1 MPAIAA
7 VKKFGTNSN
16 NKQCQYAGVVP
27 VAGIVPAFR
36 LAHADTMEEQLMY
49 QMPVRTRRISHHTTQ
64 HTRPHTKQ
72 QPTTTPKLAL
82 LLSLRTAKCFH
93 SRVTGAWPVTTG
105 LIVRVIMSEQQQH
118 NKPNLPS
125 PGLFYRKPPF
135 SIPSFRPHD
144 YWPHDESL
152 HHHMPQL
159 FTLHGA
165 MTCDT
170 RNGGHADCIVVIVRA
185 PCNA

>member
-1 MPAIAA
+1 M
-7 VKKFGTNSN
+7 
-16 NKQCQYAGVVP
+16 
-27 VAGIVPAFR
+27 
-36 LAHADTMEEQLMY
+36 
-49 QMPVRTRRISHHTTQ
+49 
-64 HTRPHTKQ
+64 
-72 QPTTTPKLAL
+72 
-82 LLSLRTAKCFH
+82 
-93 SRVTGAWPVTTG
+93 
-105 LIVRVIMSEQQQH
+105 
-118 NKPNLPS
+118 PS

-170 RNGGHADCIVVIVRA
+170 RNGGHADCIAVIVRA
-185 PCNA
+185 PCNALPVVTGNILVQQQAAGAARRHRHASITSAHRCMLLFNTITWYRVYTRDVHRTTTTTVHPIPLRTWEVNLGESLAPRAPVRIVRGPIKQLRESTTT